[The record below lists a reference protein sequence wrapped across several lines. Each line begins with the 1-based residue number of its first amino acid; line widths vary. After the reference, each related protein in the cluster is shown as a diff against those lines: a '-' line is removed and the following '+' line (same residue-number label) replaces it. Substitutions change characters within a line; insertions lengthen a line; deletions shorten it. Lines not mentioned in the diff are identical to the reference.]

1 MNLASQM
8 VGSARTHPDRAALV
22 QRILGHASAAMTM
35 DLYGRLVDQNLW
47 DAADKVGES
56 TGGLD

>member
-1 MNLASQM
+1 
-8 VGSARTHPDRAALV
+8 
-22 QRILGHASAAMTM
+22 MTM

-47 DAADKVGES
+47 DAADKVGER